1 MKFLKLLFI
10 FQSLIFSVNSENITN
25 RNITN
30 KNLINKKFLIENCNF
45 NYITHIRI
53 KFIPTIVFPDT
64 KKINFT
70 NYNDIIDKKINLYL
84 NVDKEVCR
92 FFVKKYRR
100 ILIFN
105 NGRYYRPRFI
115 FFYDENISNNN
126 CIDFSLD
133 NKTLVNNACYVYN
146 DIFLHNYIPTSKY
159 IFTTPLAIESFKE
172 NINYEQDKKENVNN
186 NQLVLF
192 ITIPIAFI
200 VIIMLGLFYFYHK
213 KQNRLQYEISDI
225 ENQISEIKNN
235 IDISIKN

>member
-45 NYITHIRI
+45 NYITHIKLNLYQQLFFQI
-53 KFIPTIVFPDT
+53 Q
-64 KKINFT
+64 KINFT

-133 NKTLVNNACYVYN
+133 
-146 DIFLHNYIPTSKY
+146 
-159 IFTTPLAIESFKE
+159 
-172 NINYEQDKKENVNN
+172 KK
-186 NQLVLF
+186 
-192 ITIPIAFI
+192 
-200 VIIMLGLFYFYHK
+200 H
-213 KQNRLQYEISDI
+213 
-225 ENQISEIKNN
+225 
-235 IDISIKN
+235 